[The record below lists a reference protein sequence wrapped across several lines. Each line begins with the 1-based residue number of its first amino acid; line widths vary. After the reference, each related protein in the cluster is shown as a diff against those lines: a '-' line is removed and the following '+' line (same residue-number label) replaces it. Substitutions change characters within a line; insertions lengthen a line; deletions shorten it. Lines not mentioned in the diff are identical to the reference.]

1 MNGRRSG
8 MTKNNPVQGIGA
20 CLVVLATLANLLLLG
35 CTPSRYR
42 KSADDEVY
50 KILGNRSEGVL
61 GARLDSSIDTTFS
74 SRSPSDVNGSEI
86 IFDRNQSVPDRFLSL
101 RETLDLAVKANRSYQ
116 YNREKLYLQALSLTG
131 TRHQFAFK
139 FTSASADFGFARDTD
154 GDVSKESDADATVS
168 KLLKTGGTLTASLA
182 NDLVLYFNGKPKV
195 PSLTMSLAKPLLRG
209 AGADIASEILT
220 QAERDVVYEI
230 RTFSHFQKEF
240 AVEVVNDYLDLL
252 QQGESLRLSYN
263 NYTNRIFFREEIEA
277 RVEAGL
283 AAEFEAKQA
292 KQSEYS
298 SKLAYLSAINTFQT
312 SLDDFKQKLSLP
324 LGGGVRLDFK
334 VLEDLKELGLP
345 QIPVT
350 EATGYRLATTNR
362 LDVLNVIDQFEDS
375 KRKVKVARQDLL
387 PSLSLVADVSLKDQ
401 FYSSFEHRENSRNAG
416 LKIDLPLDQLPER
429 NAYRS
434 SLIAFERQMR
444 TLAKE
449 LDNLLDGIRADLRN
463 LKLQRQNYFT
473 ELEAR
478 KNAEENLQATQ
489 QRLRVGFPGVRTRDI
504 ITAQDALL
512 QAQLSVSRAS
522 VRYHKIRLKIL
533 KDMGILDTS
542 QDEFWLK
549 EFQVPGAEPVLP
561 APPGGAPE
569 DVIPPDDILGE
580 QP

>member
-1 MNGRRSG
+1 
-8 MTKNNPVQGIGA
+8 MTFCHTARAFAFRLFGLSA
-20 CLVVLATLANLLLLG
+20 LVAFLLVG
-35 CTPSRYR
+35 CTPFKYR
-42 KSADDEVY
+42 QSADKEVY
-50 KILGNRSEGVL
+50 GILGDRSESVL
-61 GARLDSSIDTTFS
+61 GTRLDSSIDTTFS
-74 SRSPSDVNGSEI
+74 SRQPSDVNGSEI
-86 IFDRNQSVPDRFLSL
+86 ISDRNQSIPDRLLSL
-101 RETLDLAVKANRSYQ
+101 KETLVLAVKANRSYQ

-131 TRHQFAFK
+131 TRHRFAFK
-139 FTSASADFGFARDTD
+139 VDSASADFGFARDAD
-154 GDVSKESDADATVS
+154 GGVSKESDADASVS
-168 KLLKTGGTLTASLA
+168 KLLKAGGTLTASMA
-182 NDLVLYFNGKPKV
+182 NDLVLYLDGEPKV
-195 PSLTMSLAKPLLRG
+195 PSLTFSLAKPLMRG

-263 NYTNRIFFREEIEA
+263 NYTNRIFFREEVEA
-277 RVEAGL
+277 RVQAGL

-298 SKLAYLSAINTFQT
+298 SKLSYVGSINTFQT
-312 SLDDFKQKLSLP
+312 SLDDFKQKLALP
-324 LGGGVRLDFK
+324 LAAGVRLDFK
-334 VLEDLKELGLP
+334 VLDDLKQLGLP
-345 QIPVT
+345 PLPVS
-350 EATGYRLATTNR
+350 EATGYRLATVNR
-362 LDVLNVIDQFEDS
+362 QDVLNVIDRFEDS
-375 KRKVKVARQDLL
+375 KRKVKVAKQDLL
-387 PSLSLVADVSLKDQ
+387 PSLSLVADASLKDQ

-416 LKIDLPLDQLPER
+416 LKIDLPIDQLTER

-444 TLAKE
+444 SLAKE

-522 VRYHKIRLKIL
+522 VGYHKIRLKIL

-542 QDEFWLK
+542 QDNFWLK
-549 EFQVPGAEPVLP
+549 EFQVPGAVPVP
-561 APPGGAPE
+561 PVPPGGAPE
-569 DVIPPDDILGE
+569 DVIPPDEILGE